1 MKIKYLILG
10 IIFFPFSSFATT
22 KNDLKDLFSLK
33 DTEIIS
39 VSKTPEKAFEAAS
52 AVFVISQGDIARS
65 GATSIPEVLRLA
77 PGIEVAR
84 IDSNKWAITSR
95 GFNRQFANKMLV
107 LIDGRSVYTPLFS
120 GTYWDEQDVVMED
133 IERIEVIRG
142 PGATVWGANAVN
154 GVINVITKNASSTQG
169 NFISGIYGNEERGN
183 ISSRHGGK
191 IGKNTYYRIYNKYFK
206 RDESKTVTEN
216 TGANN
221 EWEMTR
227 SGFRIDTEHNVK
239 NNYTIQGDIYSG
251 YNEWPLILDSI
262 TNVNGDEDVSG
273 GNLMFKWSHTQS
285 NDSIYDLKVYSDYT
299 VRDVAILQQDRKTLD
314 IDFQHIWKKIENH
327 EVTWGLG
334 YRIFNDEL
342 ISKKVNGISYLSYN
356 PEDSYNNLYSSF
368 IQDKIS
374 IVPNTLYITLGS
386 KFEHNFYTDFE
397 VQPNARIT
405 WLPDDKSTIWAAVS
419 RAVRI
424 PSRGE
429 TSINSVAAGTPPFLL
444 RQVGNEEFDSEKM
457 MAYELGYR
465 IRPKDNLSFDITT
478 FFNDYDNLRSLE
490 PNGTFTIPVDNKGYA
505 ETYGIELSSEW
516 NLTEDW
522 TLVAAYNYL
531 KTTMHVDL
539 DSTDSFTEASDENAS
554 PHNQFKLRSH
564 LNLKHNVEFDNILY
578 FVDNLSSKHIENYIR
593 FDTRLSWKPNDRYEL
608 SLVGQN
614 LFDDSHPE
622 FSQALYST
630 PSAIGRSAYV
640 KVKYNF

>member
-1 MKIKYLILG
+1 
-10 IIFFPFSSFATT
+10 
-22 KNDLKDLFSLK
+22 
-33 DTEIIS
+33 
-39 VSKTPEKAFEAAS
+39 
-52 AVFVISQGDIARS
+52 
-65 GATSIPEVLRLA
+65 
-77 PGIEVAR
+77 
-84 IDSNKWAITSR
+84 
-95 GFNRQFANKMLV
+95 MLV

-142 PGATVWGANAVN
+142 PGATMWGANAVN
-154 GVINVITKNASSTQG
+154 GVINVITKNANSTQG

-206 RDESKTVTEN
+206 RDESKTVTDD

-251 YNEWPLILDSI
+251 YNEAPLTLDSI

-273 GNLMFKWSHTQS
+273 GNLMFKWSHAQS

-299 VRDVAILQQDRKTLD
+299 VRDIAVFKQDRKTLD

-342 ISKKVNGISYLSYN
+342 ISKTVNGISYLSYN

-405 WLPDDKSTIWAAVS
+405 WLPNDKSTIWAAVS

-424 PSRGE
+424 PSRAE
-429 TSINSVAAGTPPFLL
+429 TSINVVAAGTPPFLL
-444 RQVGNEEFDSEKM
+444 RQVGNEAFNSEKM
-457 MAYELGYR
+457 IAYELGYR

-490 PNGTFTIPVDNKGYA
+490 PNGTLTIPVDNKGYA

-516 NLTEDW
+516 NVTEDW